1 MAKAKRIF
9 GCTDCGATQPKW
21 AGQCADC
28 GAWNTMVET
37 LLEGSARSGSRTG
50 WAGEHAQLKTLAD
63 VSVEEIPRFS
73 TQSKELD
80 RVLGG
85 GLVDGSV
92 VLLGGDPGIGKS
104 TILLQTMCNLAQH
117 IPALYVT
124 GEESQQQ
131 VAMRGRRLELPL
143 DRLKVMTETCVE
155 SVIAVAQRE
164 KPRVLVIDSI
174 QTIYTEQLQS
184 APGGVA
190 QVRESTALLVR
201 FAKQTGTAIFLVGHV
216 TKEGSLAGPRV
227 LEHMVDTVLYFEG
240 DADGRLRML
249 RAVKNRFGAV
259 NELGVFGMTD
269 RGLREVSNPSA
280 IFLNRAQ
287 SAVPGSV
294 VMASWEGS
302 RPLLVEVQALVDTSH
317 LANPRRV
324 TLGLDH
330 NRLAM
335 LLAVLHRHG
344 GIASHDQDVFLN
356 VVGGVKV
363 LETASD
369 LALMAA
375 IMSSL
380 RNRALPH
387 DLLVF
392 GEIGLSGEIRPV
404 PSGQE
409 RLREAAKHG
418 FKRAVVPRGNAP
430 KQAPAGMQVIAV
442 ERLEQALDALFEWA
456 E

>member
-1 MAKAKRIF
+1 MAKAKRLY
-9 GCTDCGATQPKW
+9 GCTECGATFPKW
-21 AGQCADC
+21 AGQCGEC
-28 GAWNTMVET
+28 GAWNTLVET
-37 LLEGSARSGSRTG
+37 MIKSGGAAAPAGRTG
-50 WAGEHAQLKTLAD
+50 WAGQQAQIKTLAE
-63 VSVEEIPRFS
+63 VSVEEIPRFTTSS
-73 TQSKELD
+73 TELD

-92 VLLGGDPGIGKS
+92 VLIGGDPGIGKS
-104 TILLQTMCNLAQH
+104 TILLQTLCNIATRM
-117 IPALYVT
+117 PALYVT

-131 VAMRGRRLELPL
+131 VAMRSRRLGLPQEQ
-143 DRLKVMTETCVE
+143 LKVMTETCIE
-155 SVIAVAQRE
+155 TIIATARVE
-164 KPRVLVIDSI
+164 KPRVMVIDSI
-174 QTIYTEQLQS
+174 QTIFTEQLQS

-201 FAKQTGTAIFLVGHV
+201 YAKQSGTAIFLVGHV

-240 DADGRLRML
+240 ESDGRLRLL

-269 RGLREVSNPSA
+269 RGLKEVSNPSA
-280 IFLNRAQ
+280 IFLNRTQ
-287 SAVPGSV
+287 EEVPGSV
-294 VMASWEGS
+294 VMATWEGT
-302 RPLLVEVQALVDTSH
+302 RPMLVEVQALVDDSH

-324 TLGLDH
+324 TLGLDQ

-344 GIASHDQDVFLN
+344 GIPTHDQDVFLN

-369 LALMAA
+369 LALLAA
-375 IMSSL
+375 VMSSL
-380 RNRALPH
+380 RNRPLAH
-387 DLLVF
+387 GLLVF
-392 GEIGLSGEIRPV
+392 GEIGLSGEVRPV

-409 RLREAAKHG
+409 RLKEAAKHG
-418 FKRAVVPRGNAP
+418 FKRAIVPKGNAP
-430 KQAPAGMQVIAV
+430 KEAPAGLQVIAV
-442 ERLEQALDALFEWA
+442 TRLEQALDALFE
-456 E
+456 